1 MSEIRTPPP
10 PRRAGAKA
18 VLVEPAAGLPFDIVE
33 AKIHAPAPAAG
44 AVSRTALVNRL
55 RADLTSRAVSI
66 VAPAGYGKTTLL
78 AQWAARDDRRFAWIS
93 LDRRDN
99 DPVVLLRHVAAA
111 LDELAPLD
119 ARVLNAL
126 ASPKPA
132 PWDSIV
138 PRLASA
144 VAASER
150 QVLVFDDTH
159 VLSDD
164 DSIEILSVL
173 AEHVPN
179 GSAIVVSTRVECPL
193 AVRLRVG
200 GGLLELGPDDLALT
214 RREGELV
221 LRAAGLELSDDACDD
236 LYEKTEGWAGALQLA
251 ALAARRPGAAPGDSA
266 EASAFAGD
274 HRYVTAYIRAE
285 YLSGLTEERLAF
297 LRRTS
302 LLERMSGPL
311 CDAVLGRKHS
321 ARELEAIRS
330 ANLFLVPLDARGEWY
345 RYHHLFRD
353 LLRRELS
360 ENDADLVPELAR
372 RAGDWFEQHGDPESA
387 LDFAL
392 AAGDTD
398 RAARILAS
406 IALPAACNGRSA
418 TAAGW
423 LSRFDDA
430 KLLERYPAVALQG
443 ARIHVMRGAT
453 LVAERWLA
461 AAERSAVADPSL
473 APRLAVLR
481 AAMCRD
487 GVGTMLSDARSA
499 VAGLAGDDQWLPL
512 ALLVYAAAHVMLGDN
527 ERADEL
533 LADAV
538 AGAKRDGLGE
548 TEVVAASQRMLIS
561 EEAHEHASVDAQAAA
576 LSDLRATRG
585 FETSAPCAIEFA
597 ASARSRLRR
606 GNWEE
611 ARTLLDRALRLTP
624 SLTDAVPWLSVQTR
638 LELANAFVALRDHA
652 SAQVLLCEIDDIL
665 ERRPDLGVLVERVEA
680 LRASLA
686 ALPSGEPGRNPG
698 LTGAELRL
706 LPFLTTHLSFREI
719 GERLYLSRNTIKTQA
734 ISVYRKLGVST
745 RSDAMDRALSLGLV
759 DETVQARTLG
769 HAGPVVQSPG

>member
-1 MSEIRTPPP
+1 MSEIRTPPQ
-10 PRRAGAKA
+10 RRAGAKA
-18 VLVEPAAGLPFDIVE
+18 VLIEPTADALPFDIVE

-55 RADLTSRAVSI
+55 RADLTSRAVSV

-111 LDELAPLD
+111 LDELGPLD
-119 ARVLNAL
+119 ARLLNAL

-144 VAASER
+144 VTAGER

-159 VLSDD
+159 VLSED

-173 AEHVPN
+173 AEHVPA
-179 GSAIVVSTRVECPL
+179 GSAIVVSARVECPL
-193 AVRLRVG
+193 AVRLRIG

-214 RREGELV
+214 RRESELV

-236 LYEKTEGWAGALQLA
+236 LHEKTEGWAGALQLA
-251 ALAARRPGAAPGDSA
+251 ALAARRPGAPRGDSA
-266 EASAFAGD
+266 AANAFAGD

-330 ANLFLVPLDARGEWY
+330 DNLFLVPLDAHGEWY

-353 LLRRELS
+353 LLWRDLS
-360 ENDADLVPELAR
+360 ENDTDLVPDLAR
-372 RAGDWFEQHGDPESA
+372 RAGDWFEQHGDLESA
-387 LDFAL
+387 LDYAL

-398 RAARILAS
+398 RAARILVT

-430 KLLERYPAVALQG
+430 QLLERYPAVALQG

-453 LVAERWLA
+453 AAAERWLA
-461 AAERSAVADPSL
+461 AAERSAAADPSL
-473 APRLAVLR
+473 APQLAVLR

-538 AGAKRDGLGE
+538 AGAKRNGLGE

-561 EEAHEHASVDAQAAA
+561 EEAHEHASVDAQSAA
-576 LSDLRATRG
+576 LTDLLATRG

-611 ARTLLDRALRLTP
+611 ARVLLGRARRLTP

-665 ERRPDLGVLVERVEA
+665 GRRPDLGVLVERTEA

-686 ALPSGEPGRNPG
+686 ALPTGELGRNPG

-759 DETVQARTLG
+759 DETVQARTLA
-769 HAGPVVQSPG
+769 HAGPVAQP